1 MFINPVE
8 PASDLMV
15 HHVVNAHQGLLSEED
30 ILQTRATS
38 SLQESLN
45 LHEETFTLHI

>member
-30 ILQTRATS
+30 TRATS

>member
-30 ILQTRATS
+30 VRELKLVLFLLFGSIRL
-38 SLQESLN
+38 
-45 LHEETFTLHI
+45 